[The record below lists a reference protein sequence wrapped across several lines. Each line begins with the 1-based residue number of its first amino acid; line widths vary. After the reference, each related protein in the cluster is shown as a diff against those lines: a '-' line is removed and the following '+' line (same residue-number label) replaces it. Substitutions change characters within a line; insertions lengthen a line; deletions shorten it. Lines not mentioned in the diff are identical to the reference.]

1 MITSSQAVAI
11 LVPLNDRGYFPPFIK
26 TTLNIPTEADG
37 MQTRE
42 SQAAPSTSVPETDLH
57 ETKGHSRSGMFMDSR
72 FLLHIFAPMLLISL
86 LLVGLGSLAA
96 WNVQQHQ
103 ASVSDLVNHEFHN
116 SLEAQRLLLVVSDV
130 RQCLRQYLMKRDN
143 DYLDEIELLHSQ
155 VNEHLHN
162 LGEYAN
168 AKTSQNQI
176 GNPRSAK
183 EIWTELDKSCHHFF
197 EVLANVRDI
206 ESDASQRKAA
216 MELDEILNEQVR
228 LPIRAYV
235 QTNELAAD
243 RAHLANLQTSTQM
256 TEAFLLLGVCGGL
269 AGLVAGIGITRGLRR
284 KILNLDI
291 SVRGTADKLQEVVG
305 PVRVSTTGGLGGLE
319 IGLKEVESQVAV
331 IVERLQQRE
340 KESLRNQKLA
350 AIGQL
355 AAGLA
360 HELRNPLMPMKML
373 VQKALSRPDS
383 PSMTPR
389 QLEVMDE
396 EIRRMEGLI
405 QEILDFARP
414 QPLERKPVSVSSVI
428 KQALDLISARASL
441 QDVTLTFHPPDYQI
455 EVSADPTRL
464 RQVLLNLFI
473 NSLDAQADGGE
484 IEVTLRESVSS
495 TKGDSQRW
503 VTIEVLDRGTG
514 ISADLHPR
522 IFEPFVSTK
531 ETGTGLGLP
540 ISQRIVHDHG
550 GTVDAFNRPEGGA
563 SFQIRLPRVSE
574 SPLTPQIP
582 PHAEMS
588 T

>member
-1 MITSSQAVAI
+1 
-11 LVPLNDRGYFPPFIK
+11 
-26 TTLNIPTEADG
+26 
-37 MQTRE
+37 
-42 SQAAPSTSVPETDLH
+42 
-57 ETKGHSRSGMFMDSR
+57 MDSR
-72 FLLHIFAPMLLISL
+72 FLLYIFAPMLLISL

-96 WNVQQHQ
+96 WNVRQHQ

-130 RQCLRQYLMKRDN
+130 RQCLRQYLLKRDD

-162 LGEYAN
+162 LGEYASSE
-168 AKTSQNQI
+168 AAQNKL

-183 EIWTELDKSCHHFF
+183 EIWTELDQSCHHFF

-206 ESDASQRKAA
+206 ESDALQRKAA

-243 RAHLANLQTSTQM
+243 RAHQANLQTATQM

-269 AGLVAGIGITRGLRR
+269 AGLVAGIGIARGLRR
-284 KILNLDI
+284 QILNLDI

-305 PVRVSTTGGLGGLE
+305 PVRVSTTGGLGGLQT
-319 IGLKEVESQVAV
+319 GLKEVESQVAV

-340 KESLRNQKLA
+340 KESLRSQKLA

-383 PSMTPR
+383 PGMTQR
-389 QLEVMDE
+389 QLQVMDE
-396 EIRRMEGLI
+396 EIRRMEGLV

-414 QPLERKPVSVSSVI
+414 QPLERKPISLASVI
-428 KQALDLISARASL
+428 KQALDLVSARASL
-441 QDVTLTFHPPDYQI
+441 QDVTLTFHQPDYPI
-455 EVSADPTRL
+455 EVNADAMRL

-473 NSLDAQADGGE
+473 NSLDAQAEGGE
-484 IEVTLRESVSS
+484 IEVTLKESVS
-495 TKGDSQRW
+495 TNQGNSQRW
-503 VTIEVLDRGTG
+503 VTIEVMDRGTG
-514 ISADLHPR
+514 IPADLHPR

-540 ISQRIVHDHG
+540 ISQRIIHDHG
-550 GTVDAFNRPEGGA
+550 GTVDGFNRPEGGA
-563 SFQIRLPRVSE
+563 SFEIRLPRVSE
-574 SPLTPQIP
+574 VSTSPHLLP
-582 PHAEMS
+582 PAEIS
-588 T
+588 S